1 MANIKKEA
9 QKVLETNI
17 LMSIKGGG
25 RPTAADR
32 EAAQVIAARSMEAVD
47 KLKKMEGKK

>member
-1 MANIKKEA
+1 MANIRREA
-9 QKVLETNI
+9 QKQLETNI
-17 LMSIKGGG
+17 LMSVKGGAK
-25 RPTAADR
+25 PTAADR